1 MCSCRCAAAGC
12 RRSCRR
18 KVISCIIFCLGVSL
32 CASCQTPDWSFG
44 FRVPEDLEIPIYSCK
59 EPLLLSEKVRYA
71 SSRVLAYCGSF
82 HHVTNVISK
91 KNEARDQLV
100 SPTKIN
106 KKRERETTS
115 PKPWAS
121 PAVAASVAHAPPARV
136 MAR

>member
-1 MCSCRCAAAGC
+1 MCSCRLQAQLQAK
-12 RRSCRR
+12 SD
-18 KVISCIIFCLGVSL
+18 SCIIFCLGVSL

-91 KNEARDQLV
+91 KNEARDWLV

-106 KKRERETTS
+106 KKKREGDHITETMG
-115 PKPWAS
+115 
-121 PAVAASVAHAPPARV
+121 VAGRG
-136 MAR
+136 R